1 MEQQGQ
7 TNLRTRFIIKEPTM
21 YAVLMLNDDFT
32 TMEFVVEVLRT
43 VFFHDAAQSEK
54 LMLDIHNNGQCIVG
68 TYTYDVAQSKV
79 QRATTMAREEGFPL
93 RLKIKEKT

>member
-21 YAVLMLNDDFT
+21 YDVLMLNDDFT

-79 QRATTMAREEGFPL
+79 QRATRMAREEGFPL